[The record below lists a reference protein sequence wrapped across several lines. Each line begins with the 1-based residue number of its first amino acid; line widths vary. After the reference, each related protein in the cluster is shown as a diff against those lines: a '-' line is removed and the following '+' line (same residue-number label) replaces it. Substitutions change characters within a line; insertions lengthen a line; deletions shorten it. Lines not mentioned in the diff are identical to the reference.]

1 MSKKSS
7 DSREIKAVS
16 FNLES
21 DYDKKLLEHSK
32 STGLRFSNYVKN
44 LIEKDM
50 NSDISGSELAEI
62 KYALNNLTT
71 LIKENGVKFNNLQSK
86 DNKSKDEITVTEEN
100 DNSAADKETENI
112 INSLLNLGN

>member
-32 STGLRFSNYVKN
+32 NTGLRFSNYVKN

-50 NSDISGSELAEI
+50 NSDISGSELTEI

-71 LIKENGVKFNNLQSK
+71 LIKENGVKFDNLQEQ
-86 DNKSKDEITVTEEN
+86 NNQNKDEITVTEEN
-100 DNSAADKETENI
+100 NDSAADKETENI
-112 INSLLNLGN
+112 INSLLKLGN